1 MSSVCAR
8 LPISRM
14 RERTL
19 DMGDRMTGLNCES
32 VAWACTRVFGTKLN
46 YIVVVYKAVDIQRTR
61 ECQWSGACC
70 VFMWPFFPSLSLS
83 FFLSFL
89 LLTGLKYCRCPVAL
103 LLLLFFSSPTRMV
116 YYGVYY
122 VALAVARSLYNYHSM
137 YLMGRKS
144 IISLTRK
151 IQQEH

>member
-61 ECQWSGACC
+61 ECQWSEACC
-70 VFMWPFFPSLSLS
+70 VSMWPFFPLSLSLS
-83 FFLSFL
+83 LVAD
-89 LLTGLKYCRCPVAL
+89 GLEVLPMPSGSA
-103 LLLLFFSSPTRMV
+103 
-116 YYGVYY
+116 
-122 VALAVARSLYNYHSM
+122 AVAVLLYSNSDGVLWRTM
-137 YLMGRKS
+137 WRWL
-144 IISLTRK
+144 
-151 IQQEH
+151 